1 MGKTLAEKAL
11 ARAAGLAE
19 VTPGQVV
26 DARPDMALS
35 HDNSAA
41 ILRIFRQLGVSRVRF
56 PERLAITLDHAA
68 PAPSTQHAQNHAEV
82 RGFVAEQGIR
92 HFFDVGRGV
101 CHQVLSEEALVWPG
115 QTVLGA
121 DSHTPHFG
129 WLGAFGAGVG
139 RSEMA
144 AIWATGELWLRVPES
159 IQIVVNG
166 RLDTWATAKD
176 LALTIIGR
184 LGADGGLY
192 ASVEISGPAIEA
204 LSLESRMVLP
214 NMMAEFGVKNAYLA
228 PDEAVFAWLAARR
241 VRAEVRDQ
249 RSEIRDQVCGGRELS
264 DLELQVAGRQ
274 SEIRDR
280 RSEIRYVEGERSPV
294 SGLRSSVAGL
304 RSRISD
310 LQSQISAAALY
321 PDPDAMYASRH
332 VFDAGAVEPS
342 VACPHTVDNVTP
354 ISALAGTAV
363 QQAFL
368 GTCTNGRL
376 EDLAQAAALL
386 AGRRVAAGTRL
397 LVIPASSEIYL
408 DALRAGYIEI
418 FVEAGAVIGPPGCG
432 PCMGNHLGILAPG
445 EVCIS
450 SANRNFKGRMG
461 TAESEIYLASPAV
474 VAASAVAGRI
484 VHPAEVESGD

>member
-1 MGKTLAEKAL
+1 MGKTFAEKAL

-19 VTPGQVV
+19 VVPGQVV
-26 DARPDMALS
+26 DAQPDVALS
-35 HDNSAA
+35 HDNTAA
-41 ILRIFRQLGVSRVRF
+41 ILRIFRQLGISRVRF

-68 PAPSTQHAQNHAEV
+68 PAPTTQHAQNHAEV
-82 RGFVAEQGIR
+82 RRFVSEQGIR
-92 HFFDVGRGV
+92 HFFEVGRGI
-101 CHQVLSEEALVWPG
+101 CHQVLSEEALVLPG

-159 IQIVVNG
+159 IHIVVEG
-166 RLDTWATAKD
+166 RLDGWATAKD
-176 LALTIIGR
+176 LALAIIGR

-214 NMMAEFGVKNAYLA
+214 NMMAEFGVKNAYLP
-228 PDEAVFAWLAARR
+228 PDDAIFTWLAARR
-241 VRAEVRDQ
+241 M
-249 RSEIRDQVCGGRELS
+249 RSENRDPRSGAWKAD
-264 DLELQVAGRQ
+264 DLW
-274 SEIRDR
+274 
-280 RSEIRYVEGERSPV
+280 SPI
-294 SGLRSSVAGL
+294 SNLRSQLAST
-304 RSRISD
+304 
-310 LQSQISAAALY
+310 ALY
-321 PDPDAMYASRH
+321 PDPDAVYAARH
-332 VFDAGAVEPS
+332 VFDASAIEPS
-342 VACPHTVDNVTP
+342 VACPHTVDNVAP
-354 ISALAGTAV
+354 VSAVAGTRV

-376 EDLAQAAALL
+376 EDLAQAAAVL

-397 LVIPASSEIYL
+397 LVIPASSEVYR
-408 DALRAGYIEI
+408 DALRAGYIETFI
-418 FVEAGAVIGPPGCG
+418 EAGAVIGPPGCG

-461 TAESEIYLASPAV
+461 TADSEIYLASPAV

-484 VHPAEVESGD
+484 VHPAELGIRG